1 MGSFDKILTFSK
13 GGFKQFLVLTRH
25 FFLRLFQNDA
35 IAFEDQMRERV
46 IGILALFAMLSG
58 HLANTV
64 LFKYSLMEDRG
75 TSWVEKSYILAFF
88 MVLMGFIAVL
98 EWEIIFPDSRDY
110 TNLMP
115 LPVKV
120 RTLFAAKFAS
130 LFLFV
135 GMFALAMNAVAVFV
149 FFFYLPDWISSS
161 LLYGLQFML
170 VHLISSFAAIFFMFF
185 ISILLVAILMNI
197 LGHKIFSRISIYLRA
212 VLLTAFFV
220 LLISF
225 LTDSLYAAPS
235 FSSFLALKAS
245 NSNYLYLFPPMWF
258 TGLYETLIGNED
270 PFFHG
275 LSSLAVFSLL
285 ASIAAFY
292 LTAGLGYRR
301 YLKKMSKTRGRKSHF
316 IKVKEFF
323 SCAFD
328 KIFLRNPVQRAVFYF
343 FSSTIRRSM
352 FHKMRL
358 ASFLAVAVGMMLVI
372 LAPQAHNLLAET
384 SLNTTLLA
392 IPLILSF
399 FLLIGVK
406 GIIKVPISLE
416 ANWIFQL
423 TEVKKRHHY
432 LAGLRKGIFF
442 LTLIPLFVLLFIFYA
457 FLWSGITAL
466 SHCFFGL
473 TISVLLMEVLLIK
486 NKKIPFTCSY
496 KPGQE
501 KVHVF
506 WLLYIFLFLGY
517 IYFMTWLEKIL
528 LTKPIN
534 FIFFLAVILI
544 LIIGIRL
551 YQKYILQ
558 EKQKIIYEEAVE
570 PVMVSLFPD

>member
-1 MGSFDKILTFSK
+1 MDRFDKILTFSK

-46 IGILALFAMLSG
+46 IGVLALFAILSG

-88 MVLMGFIAVL
+88 MVLMGFIAIL
-98 EWEIIFPDSRDY
+98 EWEVIFPDSRDY

-135 GMFALAMNAVAVFV
+135 GMFTLAMNAVAVLA
-149 FFFYLPDWISSS
+149 FFFYLPKWRSSS
-161 LLYGLQFML
+161 LLYGWRFML

-185 ISILLVAILMNI
+185 VSLLLIAILMNI
-197 LGHKIFSRISIYLRA
+197 LGYKIFSRISIYLRA
-212 VLLTAFFV
+212 VLMTAFLV

-235 FSSFLALKAS
+235 FSSFLELKAS

-275 LSSLAVFSLL
+275 LSYLAVFSLL
-285 ASIAAFY
+285 ASIAAFF
-292 LTAGLGYRR
+292 LTAGLGYKR
-301 YLKKMSKTRGRKSHF
+301 YLKKMGTTRGRKPYF
-316 IKVKEFF
+316 IKVKDFF
-323 SCAFD
+323 STTFN

-358 ASFLAVAVGMMLVI
+358 ASFLAVAVGMVLVI
-372 LAPQAHNLLAET
+372 LAPQAQNLRNET
-384 SLNTTLLA
+384 SLNPTLLA

-406 GIIKVPISLE
+406 GIVKVPISLE

-432 LAGLRKGIFF
+432 FSGLRKGVFF
-442 LTLIPLFVLLFIFYA
+442 LTLVPLFILLFIFYA

-466 SHCFFGL
+466 LHCFFGL
-473 TISVLLMEVLLIK
+473 AISTLLMEVLLIK
-486 NKKIPFTCSY
+486 NNKIPFTCSY
-496 KPGQE
+496 MPGQE
-501 KVHVF
+501 KIQIF
-506 WLLYIFLFLGY
+506 WLLYIILFLGY

-528 LTKPIN
+528 LTKTEN
-534 FIFFLAVILI
+534 FTFFLFVILI

-551 YQKYILQ
+551 YKKIFLQ
-558 EKQKIIYEEAVE
+558 EKQKIMYEEAEE
-570 PVMVSLFPD
+570 PVMITISGG